1 MRPKPLYLTKKF
13 RYNRSVSQKREKG
26 GVRDVGKNHRRGQPG
41 FFDVNVV
48 LTKPH
53 EVNAEVVRQDVG
65 DLSDKNLRALERL
78 SSSALITAIRP

>member
-1 MRPKPLYLTKKF
+1 M
-13 RYNRSVSQKREKG
+13 
-26 GVRDVGKNHRRGQPG
+26 
-41 FFDVNVV
+41 NVV

-65 DLSDKNLRALERL
+65 DLSGEELRALEGL